1 MVTLRVRPASGGHRK
16 ATRGSHPR
24 PGRRGAECHP
34 STNPVLYASSS
45 SATAQAPSGA
55 PPAQYPPEREFQEP
69 LSVRLAWDAPGMQ
82 TTRCF
87 DLSLVE
93 PGPPAPGDP
102 IAALFDEEL
111 RLLAVGIG
119 GHLPVEVSDR
129 VARLRDERRELEFA
143 RVGA

>member
-1 MVTLRVRPASGGHRK
+1 
-16 ATRGSHPR
+16 
-24 PGRRGAECHP
+24 
-34 STNPVLYASSS
+34 
-45 SATAQAPSGA
+45 
-55 PPAQYPPEREFQEP
+55 
-69 LSVRLAWDAPGMQ
+69 MQ
-82 TTRCF
+82 PTRCP
-87 DLSLVE
+87 DLSLVA